1 MVKYDLTKP
10 ETWPTRPNSICID
23 FKRCKVRPAANEIEI
38 LLKERMHLDANNV
51 TEIQFNK
58 ASNCVYIMFKRE
70 SDAIAFA
77 SVNNEVHSVEC
88 DNIKYKIPVHMVD
101 NAIQVR
107 VHDLPPQC
115 TEEYVREGM
124 SQYGEVL
131 SIEREVWRNF
141 FPGIRNGVRVVRM
154 QLRKA
159 IPSYIIF
166 NQDGK
171 HPCKSLITYEN
182 QLVTCQFCEQPAHY
196 GKPCTE
202 TTKTNKTNKNKDNR
216 STTETSECSAPVS
229 KSTSP
234 SNQTATATNV
244 QQGASTVTSNEI
256 KTANNKENEKK
267 TEINNATDASMDDET
282 SHEQSAPQSS
292 QEGNGSSS
300 SPRKRVTT
308 RSNTKN
314 FLFKKSAQSAT

>member
-10 ETWPTRPNSICID
+10 KTWPTRPNSICID

-107 VHDLPPQC
+107 VHDLPPQS
-115 TEEYVREGM
+115 TDEYVRESM

-131 SIEREVWRNF
+131 SIEREVWQNF
-141 FPGIRNGVRVVRM
+141 FPGIRNGVREVRM

-159 IPSYIIF
+159 IPSYIIC

-171 HPCKSLITYEN
+171 HPCKTLITYEN

-202 TTKTNKTNKNKDNR
+202 TAKRTSSTKDKVNR
-216 STTETSECSAPVS
+216 STTKTSERSTPV
-229 KSTSP
+229 SP
-234 SNQTATATNV
+234 SNQPTTATNV
-244 QQGASTVTSNEI
+244 QQGAPTATSNEL

-267 TEINNATDASMDDET
+267 TEINNKTTDAAMEDET
-282 SHEQSAPQSS
+282 SHEQSAPQPSRK
-292 QEGNGSSS
+292 GNGSSS
-300 SPRKRVTT
+300 PPRKRVTT
-308 RSNTKN
+308 RSTSKN
-314 FLFKKSAQSAT
+314 YLFKKSANSAT